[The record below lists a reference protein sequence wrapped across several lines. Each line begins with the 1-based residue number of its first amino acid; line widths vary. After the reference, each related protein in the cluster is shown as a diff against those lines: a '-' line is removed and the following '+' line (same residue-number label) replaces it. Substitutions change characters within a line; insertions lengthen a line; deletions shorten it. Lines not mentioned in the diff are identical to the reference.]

1 MAWAVDEVGGVDA
14 VLELMADCFM
24 ESGAPERRTQ
34 NRPFQHATVIY
45 TRHTAWLVRQHRFG
59 ASIKAR
65 CATVFLPAGNACF
78 ALWLSGELVHLED
91 LVLHDA
97 EMDLRGP
104 THELTRAHATP
115 ARCSAPAGR
124 VEACNGAFSD

>member
-1 MAWAVDEVGGVDA
+1 MPENFNSKTVADRVAARLDLTLLSAVAAAEDATARLDERLHKSPLRDGFLARGHF
-14 VLELMADCFM
+14 AD
-24 ESGAPERRTQ
+24 
-34 NRPFQHATVIY
+34 
-45 TRHTAWLVRQHRFG
+45 
-59 ASIKAR
+59 
-65 CATVFLPAGNACF
+65 ACF

-97 EMDLRGP
+97 EMDLRAP

-115 ARCSAPAGR
+115 ARRSAPAGR